1 MNQVWVVGEVLID
14 LLPDGDKQ
22 KAVVGGGPANTAVAL
37 SKLGVK
43 TQFINGISTDSYGK
57 ACRQYL
63 EGAGVLLD
71 FVNYSSKPTCTA
83 TVTLDKAGGASYQFL
98 IDETS
103 TFDYQLD
110 QLPDVQKQAPS
121 LLHIGTLVCAIEP
134 CASVLHRWVTGFKQN
149 VPIVYDPNIRP
160 SVIADKALY
169 LKQVLRWVYLSDVV
183 KLSLDDLNWL
193 YPDRSMDEVAKEFI
207 EMGVELVVV
216 TLGDAGIVAITKGE
230 KIAVEAVKTKVV
242 DTVGAGDTVGA
253 ILVEAIIKNGL
264 EKLTGQLLAD
274 TLNRAAAAAAIT
286 ISRAGANPPTQAEL
300 DQR

>member
-1 MNQVWVVGEVLID
+1 MNQVWVAGEVLID

-37 SKLGVK
+37 SKLEIK
-43 TQFINGISTDSYGK
+43 AQFINGISTDSYGK

-63 EGAGVLLD
+63 ENAGVLLD
-71 FVNYSSKPTCTA
+71 FVNYSNKPTCTA

-110 QLPDVQKQAPS
+110 QLPDPQKQAPS

-134 CASVLHRWVTGFKQN
+134 CASTLHTWVSSFKER

-160 SVIADKALY
+160 SVIADRTLY
-169 LKQVLRWVYLSDVV
+169 LKQVLRWVSLADVV
-183 KLSLDDLNWL
+183 KLSIDDLNWL

-207 EMGVELVVV
+207 GMGVKLVVV
-216 TLGDAGIVAITKGE
+216 TLGDAGIVAITKDEGLSV
-230 KIAVEAVKTKVV
+230 AAVKTKVV

-253 ILVEAIIKNGL
+253 ILVEAIIKYGL
-264 EKLTGQLLAD
+264 EKLTGQLLTG

>member
-1 MNQVWVVGEVLID
+1 VVGEVLID

-37 SKLGVK
+37 SKLGIK
-43 TQFINGISTDSYGK
+43 TQFINGISTDTYGST
-57 ACRQYL
+57 CRQYL
-63 EGAGVLLD
+63 ENACVLLD
-71 FVNYSSKPTCTA
+71 YVNYSNKPTCTA

-110 QLPDVQKQAPS
+110 QLPDPQKQAPS
-121 LLHIGTLVCAIEP
+121 LLHIGTLVCAVEP
-134 CASVLHRWVTGFKQN
+134 CASALHQWVTSFKQS
-149 VPIVYDPNIRP
+149 VPVVYDPNIRP
-160 SVIADKALY
+160 SVIADRNLY
-169 LKQVLRWVYLSDVV
+169 LKQVLRWVSLSSVV
-183 KLSLDDLNWL
+183 KLSIDDLKWL
-193 YPDRSMDEVAKEFI
+193 HPGKSVNDVAKEFI
-207 EMGVELVVV
+207 GMGVKLVVV
-216 TLGDAGIVAITKGE
+216 TLGDGGIVAITKDE
-230 KIAVEAVKTKVV
+230 NVEVKAVKTKVV

-253 ILVEAIIKNGL
+253 ILVEAIIKYGL
-264 EKLTGQLLAD
+264 EKLTGQLLTD

>member
-1 MNQVWVVGEVLID
+1 LNQVWVAGEVLID

-37 SKLGVK
+37 SKLGIK
-43 TQFINGISTDSYGK
+43 AQFINGISTDAYGST
-57 ACRQYL
+57 CRQYL
-63 EGAGVLLD
+63 ESAGVLLD
-71 FVNYSSKPTCTA
+71 FVNYSNKPTCTA

-110 QLPDVQKQAPS
+110 QLPDPQKQAPS

-134 CASVLHRWVTGFKQN
+134 CASTLHQWVTGFKQS
-149 VPIVYDPNIRP
+149 VPVVYDPNIRP
-160 SVIADKALY
+160 SVIADRNLY
-169 LKQVLRWVYLSDVV
+169 LKQVLRWVSLSSVV
-183 KLSLDDLNWL
+183 KLSIDDLNWL
-193 YPDRSMDEVAKEFI
+193 YPGKSVDDVAKEFI
-207 EMGVELVVV
+207 GMGVKIVVV
-216 TLGDAGIVAITKGE
+216 TLGDAGIVAITKDE
-230 KIAVEAVKTKVV
+230 KVAVEAVKTKVV

-253 ILVEAIIKNGL
+253 ILVEAIIKYGL
-264 EKLTGQLLAD
+264 EKLTGQLLTD

>member
-37 SKLGVK
+37 SKLGIK
-43 TQFINGISTDSYGK
+43 AQFINGISTDSYGK
-57 ACRQYL
+57 DCRQYL
-63 EGAGVLLD
+63 ENAGVLLD
-71 FVNYSSKPTCTA
+71 YVNYSNKPTCTA
-83 TVTLDKAGGASYQFL
+83 KVTLDKEGSASYQFL
-98 IDETS
+98 IDDTS

-110 QLPDVQKQAPS
+110 QLPDAHKLAPS
-121 LLHIGTLVCAIEP
+121 LLHIGTLICAFEP
-134 CASVLHRWVTGFKQN
+134 CATTLHQWVSSFKQS

-160 SVIADKALY
+160 SVIADRNLY
-169 LKQVLRWVYLSDVV
+169 LKQVLRWVSLSTVV

-193 YPDRSMDEVAKEFI
+193 YPGKSVDDVANEFI
-207 EMGVELVVV
+207 GMGVKLVVV
-216 TLGDAGIVAITKGE
+216 TLADAGIVAITKDE
-230 KIAVEAVKTKVV
+230 KVEVMAVKTKVV

-253 ILVEAIIKNGL
+253 ILVEAIIKHGL
-264 EKLTGQLLAD
+264 EKLRAQLLTD
-274 TLNRAAAAAAIT
+274 TLNRAAEAAAIT

>member
-1 MNQVWVVGEVLID
+1 MNQVWVAGEVLID

-22 KAVVGGGPANTAVAL
+22 KAVVGGGPANTAVTL
-37 SKLGVK
+37 SKLGIK
-43 TQFINGISTDSYGK
+43 AQFINGISTDSYGK

-63 EGAGVLLD
+63 EDAGVLLD

-83 TVTLDKAGGASYQFL
+83 TVTLDKAGGASYSFL

-110 QLPDVQKQAPS
+110 QLPDPQKQAPA

-134 CASVLHRWVTGFKQN
+134 CASTLHQWVTGFKQS
-149 VPIVYDPNIRP
+149 VPIVFDPNIRP
-160 SVIADKALY
+160 SVIADRNLY
-169 LKQVLRWVYLSDVV
+169 LKQVLRWVSLSDVV
-183 KLSLDDLNWL
+183 KLSIDDLNWL
-193 YPDRSMDEVAKEFI
+193 YPGKSVDDVAKEFI
-207 EMGVELVVV
+207 GMGVELVVV

-253 ILVEAIIKNGL
+253 ILVEAIIKHGL
-264 EKLTGQLLAD
+264 EKLTGQLLTE

>member
-1 MNQVWVVGEVLID
+1 VVGEVLID

-22 KAVVGGGPANTAVAL
+22 KTVVGGGPANTAVAL
-37 SKLGVK
+37 SKLGIK
-43 TQFINGISTDSYGK
+43 TQFINGISTDSYGSD
-57 ACRQYL
+57 CRQYL
-63 EGAGVLLD
+63 ESAGVLLD

-110 QLPDVQKQAPS
+110 QLPDPQKQAPS

-134 CASVLHRWVTGFKQN
+134 CASTLHQWVTGFKQS

-160 SVIADKALY
+160 SVIADRNLC
-169 LKQVLRWVYLSDVV
+169 LKQVLRWVSLSSVV

-193 YPDRSMDEVAKEFI
+193 YPGKSLDDVAKEFI
-207 EMGVELVVV
+207 GMGVKIVVV
-216 TLGDAGIVAITKGE
+216 TLGDAGIVAITKDE
-230 KIAVEAVKTKVV
+230 KVAVEAVKTKVV

-253 ILVEAIIKNGL
+253 ILVEAIIKYGL
-264 EKLTGQLLAD
+264 EKLTGKLLTD

>member
-1 MNQVWVVGEVLID
+1 LNQVWVAGEVLID
-14 LLPDGDKQ
+14 LLPDGEKQ

-43 TQFINGISTDSYGK
+43 TQFINGISTDAYGST
-57 ACRQYL
+57 CRQYL
-63 EGAGVLLD
+63 ESAGVLLD

-110 QLPDVQKQAPS
+110 QLPDAQKQAPS

-134 CASVLHRWVTGFKQN
+134 CASTLHQWVSSFKQS

-160 SVIADKALY
+160 SVIADRNLY
-169 LKQVLRWVYLSDVV
+169 LKQVLRWVSLASVV
-183 KLSLDDLNWL
+183 KLSIDDLNWL
-193 YPDRSMDEVAKEFI
+193 YPGKSVDDVAKEFI
-207 EMGVELVVV
+207 GMGVQLVVV
-216 TLGDAGIVAITKGE
+216 TLGDAGIVAITKDE
-230 KIAVEAVKTKVV
+230 KVEVKAVKTKVV

-253 ILVEAIIKNGL
+253 ILVEAIISHGL
-264 EKLTGQLLAD
+264 EKLRAQLLID
-274 TLNRAAAAAAIT
+274 TLNRAAEAAAIT

>member
-37 SKLGVK
+37 SKLGIK
-43 TQFINGISTDSYGK
+43 AQFINGISTDAYGST
-57 ACRQYL
+57 CRQYL
-63 EGAGVLLD
+63 ESAGVLLD
-71 FVNYSSKPTCTA
+71 FVNYSNKPTCTA

-110 QLPDVQKQAPS
+110 QLPDPQKQAPS

-134 CASVLHRWVTGFKQN
+134 CASTLHQWVTGFKQS

-160 SVIADKALY
+160 SVIADRTLY
-169 LKQVLRWVYLSDVV
+169 LKQVLRWVSLSSVV

-193 YPDRSMDEVAKEFI
+193 YPGKSLGDVAKEFI
-207 EMGVELVVV
+207 GMGVKIVVL
-216 TLGDAGIVAITKGE
+216 TLGDAGIVAITKDE
-230 KIAVEAVKTKVV
+230 NVEVKAVKTKVV

-253 ILVEAIIKNGL
+253 ILVEAIIKYGL
-264 EKLTGQLLAD
+264 EKLTGQLLTD
-274 TLNRAAAAAAIT
+274 TLNRAAKAAAIT

>member
-1 MNQVWVVGEVLID
+1 MVGEDLID

-37 SKLGVK
+37 SKLGIK
-43 TQFINGISTDSYGK
+43 AQFINGISTDSYGK

-63 EGAGVLLD
+63 ENAGVLLD
-71 FVNYSSKPTCTA
+71 YVNYSNKPTCTA
-83 TVTLDKAGGASYQFL
+83 TVTLDKAGAASYQFL
-98 IDETS
+98 IDGTS

-110 QLPDVQKQAPS
+110 HLPDGHKLAPA
-121 LLHIGTLVCAIEP
+121 LLHIGTLVCAVEP
-134 CASVLHRWVTGFKQN
+134 CASTLHQWVTSFKQS

-160 SVIADKALY
+160 SVIADRPLY
-169 LKQVLRWVYLSDVV
+169 LKQVLKWVSLSTVV

-193 YPDRSMDEVAKEFI
+193 YPGKSVDDVANEFI
-207 EMGVELVVV
+207 DMGVKLVVV
-216 TLGDAGIVAITKGE
+216 TLGDGGIVAITKDE
-230 KIAVEAVKTKVV
+230 KIAVAAVKSRVV

-253 ILVEAIIKNGL
+253 ILVEAIIKHGL
-264 EKLTGQLLAD
+264 EKLRGQLLTD